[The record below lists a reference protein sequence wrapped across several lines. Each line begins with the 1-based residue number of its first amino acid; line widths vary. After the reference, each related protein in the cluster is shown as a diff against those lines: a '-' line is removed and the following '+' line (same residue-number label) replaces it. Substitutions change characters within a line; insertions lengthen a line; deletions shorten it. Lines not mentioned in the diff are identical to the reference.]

1 LRFSGTERATI
12 ELDGYFHPRALV
24 IPRTAE
30 LELDDDGRARVSL
43 FGFHVDDMRIDS
55 PRVPLIRASY
65 AELLWRV
72 AVRTAGRLAW
82 WVIACD
88 LSSRRARYLA
98 ERELHYPVRKCEVGV
113 EIQAMRCIS
122 PAGDLVVSL
131 GQLASDRAS
140 PERRGVFTGARAE
153 WEVPWSDDGSAGRL
167 AAARVEADSLSGTTL
182 GMSVTWAPV
191 ALVRTGRLHGCGSS
205 RLR

>member
-43 FGFHVDDMRIDS
+43 FAFHVDDLRITT

-72 AVRTAGRLAW
+72 AVRTAGRRAW
-82 WVIACD
+82 WVVACD
-88 LSSRRARYLA
+88 LGSRRARYLA
-98 ERELHYPVRKCEVGV
+98 ERELHYPVRKAELAADL
-113 EIQAMRCIS
+113 EAIRCIS
-122 PAGDLVVSL
+122 PTGDLVISL
-131 GQLASDRAS
+131 GRTGGDRAS

-167 AAARVEADSLSGTTL
+167 APARVEADSLSATTL

-191 ALVRTGRLHGCGSS
+191 ALVRVGRLHGCGSS

>member
-1 LRFSGTERATI
+1 MRFSGTERATV

-43 FGFHVDDMRIDS
+43 FAFHVDNLQIAGI
-55 PRVPLIRASY
+55 PLIRASY

-72 AVRTAGRLAW
+72 AVRTGGRLGW
-82 WVIACD
+82 WVVACD

-98 ERELHYPVRKCEVGV
+98 EREIRYPVRRSEVTTS
-113 EIQAMRCIS
+113 IDALRCVS
-122 PAGDLVVSL
+122 DRGDLVISVGRLSEH
-131 GQLASDRAS
+131 AS
-140 PERRGVFTGARAE
+140 PERRGVFTGPRAE
-153 WEVPWSDDGSAGRL
+153 WEVPWSDDGSAGRI
-167 AAARVEADSLSGTTL
+167 APARVETDTLSAQTV

-191 ALVRTGRLHGCGSS
+191 ALVRTGRLHGCGTS
-205 RLR
+205 RPR